1 VSTPL
6 PLIFLLHVAAAA
18 ALLLWSVRLVR
29 TGMER
34 AFAHALRRGLRR
46 ADAGR
51 LRAAATGTVA
61 ALLLQSSTAVALLV
75 AGFLGSGALA
85 PATGLAALLGADLG
99 SAIVAQLLMLRPA
112 WITPVLILAGV
123 ALFLRGTGRARPVGR
138 ILIGL
143 ALIFVSLDMIADAA
157 ALLPTDL
164 LASLGGYLA
173 RDLAT
178 AFLVGAVLAWA
189 MHSSVAT
196 VLLAATLAGSGAFGG
211 PAAIATVLGANLGG
225 ALIPLVLTFKSDA
238 ATRRVV
244 AANLLLR
251 GGGAAA
257 ALWLFAGGL
266 LPADPL
272 GSSPQAQALAA
283 HVAYNGA
290 LLLIALPLAGLLPR
304 LMAFLI
310 PDPAATPDLAT
321 TALDPA
327 ALADPARALGCARR
341 EILRMGE
348 ETLAMLRAVLPL
360 YRAWD
365 DGTAEA
371 ILARE
376 ARVDAMHFG
385 AKLYLSRLMR
395 DGPEDTQ
402 DAAADLVTLAAQI
415 EASGDEVSSTLLA
428 LARRV
433 HDDGRTFSDEGWR
446 ELTDFHDRVTAN
458 TQLALDVIM
467 RPDIDTARALMEEKD
482 ALRRVEERL
491 QLSHLARLRSG
502 LAESVE
508 TSNIHQ
514 ETLRSLKQVNAAFA
528 TAAHP
533 ILKGAGEILP
543 TRLAPPDRVA

>member
-1 VSTPL
+1 M
-6 PLIFLLHVAAAA
+6 FLLHVAAAA

-34 AFAHALRRGLRR
+34 AFSHALRRGLRR

-51 LRAAATGTVA
+51 IRAAATGTAA

-75 AGFLGSGALA
+75 AGFLQSGAFA
-85 PATGLAALLGADLG
+85 PATALAALLGADLG
-99 SAIVAQLLMLRPA
+99 SALVAQLLMLRPE
-112 WITPVLILAGV
+112 WITPVLLLTGV
-123 ALFLRGTGRARPVGR
+123 GLFLRGTARRTRAVGR
-138 ILIGL
+138 ILVGL
-143 ALIFVSLDMIADAA
+143 ALIFVSLDMIAEAA
-157 ALLPTDL
+157 ALLPVEL
-164 LASLGGYLA
+164 LASLGNYLA

-189 MHSSVAT
+189 MHSSVAA
-196 VLLAATLAGSGAFGG
+196 VLLTATLAASGAFGG

-225 ALIPLVLTFKSDA
+225 ALIPVTLTLKSDA
-238 ATRRVV
+238 GTRRVV
-244 AANLLLR
+244 ASNLLLR

-257 ALWLFAGGL
+257 ALWLFASGVV
-266 LPADPL
+266 PAAVL
-272 GSSPQAQALAA
+272 GATASAQALAA
-283 HVAYNGA
+283 HVAFNAA
-290 LLLIALPLAGLLPR
+290 LVALALPIAGVLPR
-304 LMAFLI
+304 AAAALI
-310 PDPAATPDLAT
+310 PDPSAPADLAT

-360 YRAWD
+360 YRNWD
-365 DGTAEA
+365 DAAAHT

-385 AKLYLSRLMR
+385 TKLYLSRLMR
-395 DGPEDTQ
+395 DGGAEAQ
-402 DAAADLVTLAAQI
+402 EAAADLVTLAAQI
-415 EASGDEVSSTLLA
+415 EAAGDEVSSTLLG

-433 HDDGRTFSDEGWR
+433 HADERHFSDAGWA
-446 ELTDFHDRVTAN
+446 ELADFHDRVIAN
-458 TQLALDVIM
+458 TQMSLEVIM
-467 RPDIDTARALMEEKD
+467 RPEVDTARALVEEKD

-502 LAESVE
+502 LTESVE

-533 ILKGAGEILP
+533 ILKDAGEMLSS
-543 TRLAPPDRVA
+543 RLARPDRAAS